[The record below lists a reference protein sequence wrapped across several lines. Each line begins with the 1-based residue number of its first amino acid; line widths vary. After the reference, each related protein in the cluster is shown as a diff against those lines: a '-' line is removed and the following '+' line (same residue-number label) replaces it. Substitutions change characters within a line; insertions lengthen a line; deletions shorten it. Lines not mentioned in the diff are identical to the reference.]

1 MDGGK
6 TPEPEPFKGPDEIPA
21 GEKPHGP
28 NVTGNSL
35 QYLEHLSQ
43 HHQIQNIQQAFE
55 HSGQGKCYNRKRL
68 SFECERICVEHTS
81 NKSTVISGNKT
92 LVESK
97 NFHKNVYLNKYQKA
111 GENLHGSFEYDES
124 LNYKSDLTMY
134 QRTHMG

>member
-1 MDGGK
+1 MGGGK

-35 QYLEHLSQ
+35 QYSEHLSQ

-55 HSGQGKCYNRKRL
+55 HNGQGKTRNRKRI
-68 SFECERICVEHTS
+68 SFACERICMEYTS

-97 NFHKNVYLNKYQKA
+97 NFHKNV
-111 GENLHGSFEYDES
+111 S
-124 LNYKSDLTMY
+124 LNITKHERNSMDLLSM
-134 QRTHMG
+134 MNL